1 MKKFILTFFLI
12 FSVISLCHAAG
23 SCDLSYGQKTEYT
36 AEIIWTCTGDAT
48 NGSIPDTTSGSYSSL
63 FKKYPYAFR
72 VWIENLSTDTD
83 VTDNSDVYLYTTD
96 TSKAKSSDLM
106 NGQGVDQ
113 LDADT
118 TNYIRLNNFDP
129 IHGQVILDVN
139 NQSEASAVYRIRL
152 VVSK

>member
-1 MKKFILTFFLI
+1 MKKIILTAMLVSMIASIAF
-12 FSVISLCHAAG
+12 AAG
-23 SCDLSYGQKTEYT
+23 DCDITFGDRTDYT
-36 AEIIWTCTGDAT
+36 AEIIWTCTGDASDGT
-48 NGSIPDTTSGSYSSL
+48 IPDTSTEGKESL

-83 VTDNSDVYLYTTD
+83 VTDDSDVYLYTTD
-96 TSKAKSSDLM
+96 TSGTKSNDIL

-118 TNYIRLNNFDP
+118 TNYIRLNQYDEL
-129 IHGQVILDVN
+129 HGRVILDVD
-139 NQSEASAVYRIRL
+139 NQSAVSAVYRIRL